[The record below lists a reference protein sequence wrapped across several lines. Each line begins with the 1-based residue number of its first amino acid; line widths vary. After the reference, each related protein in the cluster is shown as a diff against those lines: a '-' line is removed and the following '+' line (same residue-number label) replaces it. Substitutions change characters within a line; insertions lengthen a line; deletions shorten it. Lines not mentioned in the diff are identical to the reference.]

1 MQLTKEKFTSDFKK
15 TLHETY
21 AIETRDANNE
31 QLFIALAETVKAYI
45 SASWREEREARSLE
59 RFKIAYYFS
68 IEFLPGKM
76 LKSNLLN
83 LGILET
89 VRDSIQSLDLEF
101 DEIAKTE
108 KDMALGNGGL
118 GRLASCF
125 MDSLASCA
133 LPGFGNGIRYQYG
146 LFKQKFVNGYQV
158 ELPDAWLESNDA
170 WEVKKLHQAVN
181 VSLFGHVYLKP
192 VKAGSEELVPVYEN
206 PTIVR
211 AVPYDTAMVG
221 YQNGVVNNLRLWDV
235 EIPEE
240 EEQNYHSIED
250 RRKIQDITSILYPDD
265 STYEGRK
272 LRLVQEYFFV
282 SAGIQSIVRD
292 YLTKDSPLERF
303 AEKVAIHIND
313 THPALSVA
321 ELMRILV
328 DEQKMAWDDAWQV
341 TVKTM
346 SYTNHTIMQEALEK
360 WPMDMMIDVI
370 PRVYQIIAEIDA
382 RFVKYWQG
390 KVAESLIWRTKI
402 IQNDQVHMANLAI
415 IGSHSTNGVA
425 KIHSDLLTN
434 VVLNDFYTLYP
445 ERFNNKTNGIALRRW
460 LQLANEPLSTL
471 LDETIGDSWRFDHHQ
486 LAKLANY
493 QDDSL
498 VLSGLA
504 AVKLKNKARLA
515 KYIENTTGVIVS
527 PHAIFDVQVKR
538 LHAYKRQLLNLM
550 HIIKL
555 YQDLKVN
562 PELDI
567 EPRVFIFG
575 AKAAPGYYFAKSVIK
590 VINEVANL
598 VNHDDSIQ
606 DKLKVVFLENYN
618 VTLAE
623 IIIPAADVSE
633 QISLASK
640 EASGTSNM
648 KLMAN
653 GAITIAT
660 LDGANIEIKEAVGD
674 ENIIIFGLDKDE
686 VYRLY
691 GENNY
696 HAWAVYNDN
705 PDVKRVVD
713 AFVDGSIPNIHR
725 EGQEIYDSLIK
736 YNDEYFV
743 LLDFLP
749 YIEAQ
754 ERINALY
761 QDESAWQK
769 ASLINIAS
777 GGKFSSDDTIKK
789 YADEIWHIK
798 PTTD

>member
-1 MQLTKEKFTSDFKK
+1 MQLSKEQFTSDFKK

-101 DEIAKTE
+101 DDIAKTE

-181 VSLFGHVYLKP
+181 VNLFGHVYLKP

-206 PTIVR
+206 PTVVR

-221 YQNGVVNNLRLWDV
+221 YQNDVINNLRLWDV

-292 YLTKDSPLERF
+292 YLTKDLPLKRF

-328 DEQKMAWDDAWQV
+328 DEQKMAWDAAWQV
-341 TVKTM
+341 TVATM

-360 WPMDMMIDVI
+360 WPMDMLITVI
-370 PRVYQIIAEIDA
+370 PRIYQIIAEIDA
-382 RFVKYWQG
+382 RFVKNWQG
-390 KVAESLIWRTKI
+390 KVEDSLIWRTKI

-434 VVLNDFYTLYP
+434 VVLHDFYLLYP

-460 LQLANEPLSTL
+460 LQLANEPLSNL
-471 LDETIGDSWRFDHHQ
+471 LDETIGNSWRFDHHQ
-486 LAKLANY
+486 LAKLADY
-493 QDDSL
+493 QADPI
-498 VLSGLA
+498 VLSDLA
-504 AVKLKNKARLA
+504 AVKLKNKTKLAR
-515 KYIENTTGVIVS
+515 YIFEITGITVN

-550 HIIKL
+550 HIVKL
-555 YQDLKVN
+555 YQDLKAN
-562 PELDI
+562 PDLNI
-567 EPRVFIFG
+567 VPRVFIFG
-575 AKAAPGYYFAKSVIK
+575 AKAAPSYYFAKSVIK

-598 VNHDDSIQ
+598 INQDEGIN
-606 DKLKVVFLENYN
+606 DKLKVIFLENYN
-618 VTLAE
+618 VSLAE
-623 IIIPAADVSE
+623 LIIPAADISE

-653 GAITIAT
+653 GAITVAT
-660 LDGANIEIKEAVGD
+660 LDGANIEIKDAVGD

-691 GENNY
+691 GEKNY
-696 HAWAVYNDN
+696 HAWSVYNDH

-713 AFVDGSIPNIHR
+713 AFIDGSIPNIHR

-749 YIEAQ
+749 YVEAQ
-754 ERINALY
+754 EKINVLY
-761 QDESAWQK
+761 QDELAWQR

-798 PTTD
+798 PTSD